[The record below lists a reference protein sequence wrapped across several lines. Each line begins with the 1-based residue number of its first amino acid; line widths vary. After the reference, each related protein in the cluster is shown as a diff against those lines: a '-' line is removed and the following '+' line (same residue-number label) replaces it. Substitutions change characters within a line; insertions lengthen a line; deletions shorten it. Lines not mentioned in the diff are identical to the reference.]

1 MELEAQL
8 RLADEEVR
16 DLKEREQKLLV
27 SILDNST
34 GEETL
39 DSDVIQSFR
48 SLRQQIQRLANNRIY
63 ANSGNATSPYVPAYD
78 ERDQFYDAWQ
88 GEARKDRIIKMRV
101 QMFRIIYNYILGHN
115 YFGVSAAPSATRDE
129 RREFFHID
137 ATLSHF
143 ETLLQSRRGKLRVAS
158 VE

>member
-1 MELEAQL
+1 MEAQL

-27 SILDNST
+27 SILDNSA

-48 SLRQQIQRLANNRIY
+48 SLRQQIQRLANNRAY
-63 ANSGNATSPYVPAYD
+63 ANSGRATCPYVPEYD
-78 ERDQFYDAWQ
+78 ESDQFYDAWQ
-88 GEARKDRIIKMRV
+88 AEARKDRIIKMRV
-101 QMFRIIYNYILGHN
+101 QMFQILYDHILGHN
-115 YFGVSAAPSATRDE
+115 SFGVSAAPSASRAE

-137 ATLSHF
+137 STLSHF
-143 ETLLQSRRGKLRVAS
+143 ETLLQSRRGRLRVAS
-158 VE
+158 LL